1 MKKLD
6 GRRIHHIRF
15 PFGSAGCLSCSSI
28 FFLIIVG
35 FGYLS
40 SLDKRLVAAQNKVLE
55 AMYLLSE
62 QGYIVI
68 PCEADD
74 EV

>member
-1 MKKLD
+1 MSQ
-6 GRRIHHIRF
+6 R
-15 PFGSAGCLSCSSI
+15 A
-28 FFLIIVG
+28 
-35 FGYLS
+35 S
-40 SLDKRLVAAQNKVLE
+40 SLLKEDMEYMKSVRKKDAVAAQNKVLE

>member
-1 MKKLD
+1 MSQ
-6 GRRIHHIRF
+6 R
-15 PFGSAGCLSCSSI
+15 A
-28 FFLIIVG
+28 
-35 FGYLS
+35 S
-40 SLDKRLVAAQNKVLE
+40 SLLKEDMEYMKSVRKKDAVAAQNKVLE

-62 QGYIVI
+62 RGDIEI